1 MSRWRE
7 RRHETTLPR
16 HCEPPGRA
24 NARPMT
30 GSAKQSI
37 LSLRRNGLLR
47 CARNDGGLFSCRLS
61 PAPSLRGA
69 QRRSNPFFLCEAMD
83 CFASLAMTG
92 EGCFMPPVTLLP
104 SLRGAQRRR
113 NPFFLCE
120 ARWIASL
127 RSQ

>member
-37 LSLRRNGLLR
+37 R
-47 CARNDGGLFSCRLS
+47 
-61 PAPSLRGA
+61 SLRG
-69 QRRSNPFFLCEAMD
+69 AMD
-83 CFASLAMTG
+83 CFAALAMTG
-92 EGCFMPPVTLLP
+92 VVFVPPLARPVIARSAATKQSTL
-104 SLRGAQRRR
+104 
-113 NPFFLCE
+113 FFQAWQC
-120 ARWIASL
+120 IASL